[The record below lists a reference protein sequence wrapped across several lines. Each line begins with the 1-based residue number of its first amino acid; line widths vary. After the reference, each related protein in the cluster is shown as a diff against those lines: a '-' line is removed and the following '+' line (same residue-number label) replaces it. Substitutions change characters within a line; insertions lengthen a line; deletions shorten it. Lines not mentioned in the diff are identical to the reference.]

1 MTQHAEERNPG
12 LLDNP
17 LALRTIVLGTLIV
30 LLAMG
35 IRATIGLFIQ
45 PMGLERGWGREV
57 FSMAFALQNLV
68 WGFGAIGA
76 GMMADRLGSGRTIA
90 LCAGFY
96 VLGLL
101 GTRYSSTELEFYLS
115 AGVLIGLG
123 QAGTT
128 FAVIL
133 PVIARTVPLSSRSTA
148 MGIASAGGSLGQFLV
163 VPTGQLLID
172 TLDWTGA
179 YLVLSMALAMT
190 LPLAWFL
197 RGKPGASTGPEQSML
212 SAIRQAL
219 KHPTFHFLFWGY
231 FVCGFHTA
239 FITLHLPAFVVD
251 KGLNA
256 STGAFAIG
264 LIGLFNVFGSFTA
277 GKLGGTYS
285 KKNLLA
291 GLYASRAVCLI
302 WILAMPTS
310 PWVVYVFAAWMGVF
324 WLGTV
329 PLTQGLIGQIYG
341 LRFAAT
347 LSGMVFLGHQLGS
360 FTGVWLGGRVQAVTG
375 NYDLV
380 WWIAIALA
388 LIASALCLPVR
399 ENPINVQQLAKA
411 V

>member
-1 MTQHAEERNPG
+1 MTQNVENRNPG

-17 LALRTIVLGTLIV
+17 LAFRTIVLGTLIV

-90 LCAGFY
+90 LCVGFY

-101 GTRYSSTELEFYLS
+101 GTRFSTTELELYLS

-172 TLDWTGA
+172 TLDWSGA
-179 YLVLSMALAMT
+179 YLVLSMVLAAT

-197 RGKPGASTGPEQSML
+197 RGKPGASTGPEQSMF
-212 SAIRQAL
+212 SAIGQAL

-302 WILAMPTS
+302 WILVMPTS

-360 FTGVWLGGRVQAVTG
+360 FTGVWLGGRLQAITG
-375 NYDLV
+375 SYDLV

-388 LIASALCLPVR
+388 LAASALCLPVR

-411 V
+411 A

>member
-360 FTGVWLGGRVQAVTG
+360 FTGVWLGGRVQAITG